1 MYVKFNN
8 TLVEFKL
15 YRDKLLAQEITTQ
28 CYRVAG
34 DPIYKNITCYLA
46 FTGAP
51 CIYADNAEYVTIST
65 YLLDPTFNSSLCQ
78 VFNLPQVIRHNTP
91 YILEHLILPY
101 IGEELKLI
109 LGGCYIRDL
118 L

>member
-15 YRDKLLAQEITTQ
+15 YRDKLLAQEITTS

-46 FTGAP
+46 FTGTP
-51 CIYADNAEYVTIST
+51 CIYADNRAYVTIST
-65 YLLDPTFNSSLCQ
+65 YLLDPTYNYSRCQ
-78 VFNLPQVIRHNTP
+78 VFNLPPAIKQNTP
-91 YILEHLILPY
+91 YRLEHLILPY

-109 LGGCYIRDL
+109 IGECYIRDL
-118 L
+118 F